1 MERLKQLKDRISAYW
16 SPSYWNPKPLTEDT
30 QKETIEEKV
39 QKEDSLILSHYAG
52 LQFSSTKPCNIP
64 SHVILKLGFC
74 CENNNG
80 KVVATN
86 HVAQLYSCH
95 KDRFKI
101 SSKYL
106 VKLPIEVN

>member
-1 MERLKQLKDRISAYW
+1 MERLKALKIRIEAYW
-16 SPSYWNPKPLTEDT
+16 SPSYWKPVTV
-30 QKETIEEKV
+30 QKETAEEKV
-39 QKEDSLILSHYAG
+39 QKEDALILSHSG
-52 LQFSSTKPCNIP
+52 LQFSSTKPCNIQ

-86 HVAQLYSCH
+86 HKAQLYSCH
-95 KDRFKI
+95 KDRCKI

-106 VKLPIEVN
+106 IKIPMEIN